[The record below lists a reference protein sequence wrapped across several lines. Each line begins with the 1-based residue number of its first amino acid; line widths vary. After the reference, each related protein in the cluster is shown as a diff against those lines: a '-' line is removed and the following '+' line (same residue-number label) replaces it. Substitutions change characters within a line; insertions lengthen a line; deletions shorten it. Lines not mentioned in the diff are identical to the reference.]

1 MACNTYCYIQWRIQ
15 GRGPP
20 PPPPPPILY
29 QTKVRRAEKK
39 FFDTTSPLVSGS
51 GWPPLPPLSEGLDPL
66 LIYRRKRRLAISH
79 HQKNEENHT
88 IRTCSFISCSCCCN
102 WVNSWALISGLA
114 LAFDWQGAVA
124 KAKEKM
130 TLVTS
135 WKKRRKRK
143 EKKGNKT
150 F

>member
-20 PPPPPPILY
+20 PTPPPILY
-29 QTKVRRAEKK
+29 QTKVRRAEKN
-39 FFDTTSPLVSGS
+39 FLILP
-51 GWPPLPPLSEGLDPL
+51 PPLCLGLDDRPSPPLSEGLDPL

-79 HQKNEENHT
+79 HQKNEENNT

-102 WVNSWALISGLA
+102 WVNSWGLISGLA

-143 EKKGNKT
+143 EKKRE
-150 F
+150 

>member
-1 MACNTYCYIQWRIQ
+1 MACNTYCYIQWRIK
-15 GRGPP
+15 GRGHGLTLIFRPNWGP
-20 PPPPPPILY
+20 KGRKNLFL
-29 QTKVRRAEKK
+29 RLR
-39 FFDTTSPLVSGS
+39 PLLSGS
-51 GWPPLPPLSEGLDPL
+51 GWPPSL
-66 LIYRRKRRLAISH
+66 LIWRSGSATDIFRLKRRLAISH

-102 WVNSWALISGLA
+102 WVNSWGLISGLA

-135 WKKRRKRK
+135 WKK
-143 EKKGNKT
+143 KKGIKLFDPFYST
-150 F
+150 

>member
-20 PPPPPPILY
+20 PTPPPPPILY

-102 WVNSWALISGLA
+102 WVNSWGLISGLA

-135 WKKRRKRK
+135 RKKRRKRK
-143 EKKGNKT
+143 EKKRE
-150 F
+150 